1 MYVCSIR
8 QLACQLFS
16 SNQFR
21 KNLTNPSGALSFL
34 AMSIVFLYVIGSH
47 LLLLLLLLYG
57 LGQAVRHFSRVCNS
71 SKKIRAPPA
80 YHCAVLVVL
89 LISCCNSTHSSRPE
103 ISGTAHYRSGL

>member
-8 QLACQLFS
+8 QLACKLFS
-16 SNQFR
+16 STQFR

-34 AMSIVFLYVIGSH
+34 AMSIVFLYVGGH
-47 LLLLLLLLYG
+47 LLLLLYG

-71 SKKIRAPPA
+71 GKKIRAPPA

-89 LISCCNSTHSSRPE
+89 LISCCNSTHSARPE
-103 ISGTAHYRSGL
+103 KLGTAHYRSGL